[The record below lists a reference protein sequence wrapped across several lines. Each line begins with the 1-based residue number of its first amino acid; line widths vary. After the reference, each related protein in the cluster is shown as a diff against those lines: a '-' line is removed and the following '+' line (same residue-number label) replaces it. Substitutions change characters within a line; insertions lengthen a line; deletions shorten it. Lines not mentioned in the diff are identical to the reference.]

1 MEDEEDAIED
11 SSAAGR
17 AARLLSKLLGLRL
30 PVARL
35 IEGRRLALD
44 AIDDSGGVGVETA
57 GGDRGEAAGGIDGA
71 RLAIHDA
78 FLCGDL
84 PTPKGK

>member
-1 MEDEEDAIED
+1 MR
-11 SSAAGR
+11 GR
-17 AARLLSKLLGLRL
+17 ARASENGRRRPRLLSQLVRLRL

-35 IEGRRLALD
+35 IEGGRLARDAVHHRRL
-44 AIDDSGGVGVETA
+44 IRVEPA
-57 GGDRGEAAGGIDGA
+57 GGGDGKAAGGIDGA